1 MLLALAKEAHKIE
14 RNENIKN
21 TDMWKPERRQPR
33 EKAAVVL
40 LLKGAG
46 SSKGG
51 KWKREKAQMWFWP

>member
-33 EKAAVVL
+33 EKTAVVL
-40 LLKGAG
+40 LLKEAG

-51 KWKREKAQMWFWP
+51 K

>member
-51 KWKREKAQMWFWP
+51 K